1 MCEFNWNLTD
11 NYDISFVFVF
21 LPWDLYR
28 YKSSWE
34 GNCLN
39 VYLWKRGTRLRRFE
53 HPFWR
58 YDGER
63 TREEEMLVA
72 YFEQRGV
79 LKLVVLAYVL
89 RATVI
94 PLLKKKPEPT
104 EAYTFFYSI

>member
-1 MCEFNWNLTD
+1 M
-11 NYDISFVFVF
+11 
-21 LPWDLYR
+21 
-28 YKSSWE
+28 
-34 GNCLN
+34 
-39 VYLWKRGTRLRRFE
+39 RRFE

-94 PLLKKKPEPT
+94 PLLKKKSRAHRGVHILLLNLILHGGRVACSKRIPYIS
-104 EAYTFFYSI
+104 AFSYVHRLRKVDLF